1 MALEDDAVLKV
12 LSILKPY
19 RLQVAV
25 ALFLMLVELAV
36 ELLQPLLI
44 AKIIDN
50 GILKKDLEVV
60 MVWGGVMV
68 GISLCAFAAG
78 VINSFYAS
86 HVSQNYGYDLR
97 KHLFTKI
104 QAFSFANFNRFPT
117 TSLITRMTNDVTQ
130 MQNTVFMSLRVMLRA
145 PLMIIGG
152 LVMSFVVDAKL
163 AIFIA
168 VAIPI
173 LFVFL
178 MWVLK
183 KGGVLFKSV
192 QENLDKVNGVMRE
205 NLSGIRII
213 KAFLRSRHE
222 VKRFTEANSKLKNN
236 TAFALRLMESTN
248 PILLLVM
255 NIAILCILWF
265 GSVQVNTGDAKV
277 GDLVAIINYSTR
289 ITSTFSI
296 FSWIIMA
303 FSRAKASGNR
313 ISDVLNTEVD
323 LVNHEDSEII
333 RPDFKGEIEFQKV
346 SFHYPGTEK
355 QVLEH
360 ISFKAEPGQTVAV
373 MGATGSGKSSL
384 FQLIP
389 RLYDVD
395 EGKILIDG
403 MDISRI
409 KLEHLRSAIG
419 LVPQEALLFT
429 GTVKENIAW
438 GKENAT
444 EEEIRAAAENSQ
456 IAETI
461 ASLPKQYET
470 KLGQKGVNLSGGQKQ
485 RLSIARALVRKPK
498 ILLLDDSTSALDLK
512 TEGKL
517 LGALRSFPST
527 ILIITQKIATAMEA
541 DKILLIENGKLLME
555 GKHEDL
561 LLRSSLYQQIFESQF
576 GEESLKHAQGFE

>member
-1 MALEDDAVLKV
+1 MKV
-12 LSILKPY
+12 ISILKPY
-19 RLQVAV
+19 RVQIAV

-44 AKIIDN
+44 ARIIDN
-50 GILKKDLEVV
+50 GIMKKDLGVV
-60 MVWGGVMV
+60 MVWGGVMI
-68 GISLCAFAAG
+68 GLSLCAFAAG
-78 VINSFYAS
+78 VSNSFYAS
-86 HVSQNYGYDLR
+86 HVSQNYGYNLR
-97 KHLFTKI
+97 KELFTKI
-104 QAFSFANFNRFPT
+104 QAFSFENFNQFPA

-145 PLMIIGG
+145 PLLIIGG
-152 LVMSFVVDAKL
+152 LVMSFIIDARL

-168 VAIPI
+168 VAVPV

-178 MWVLK
+178 MWVMK
-183 KGGVLFKSV
+183 KGGALFKSV
-192 QENLDKVNGVMRE
+192 QENLDRVNGVMRE

-222 VKRFTEANSKLKNN
+222 VKRFTEANRKLKSN

-255 NIAILCILWF
+255 NIAILCVLWF
-265 GSVQVNTGDAKV
+265 GSVQVNTGGGKI
-277 GDLVAIINYSTR
+277 GDLVAVINYSTR

-303 FSRAKASGNR
+303 FSRAKASGSR

-323 LVNHEDSEII
+323 LVAPVDSVIT
-333 RPDFKGEIEFQKV
+333 RPDFKGEIEFQGV
-346 SFHYPGTEK
+346 SFHYPGTKK
-355 QVLEH
+355 QVLKD
-360 ISFKAEPGQTVAV
+360 ISFKAEPGETVAV

-395 EGKILIDG
+395 EGKILLDG
-403 MDISRI
+403 MDISRL
-409 KLEHLRSAIG
+409 KLEHLRNAIG

-429 GTVKENIAW
+429 GTVKENITW

-444 EEEIRAAAENSQ
+444 EEEIKISAENSQ

-470 KLGQKGVNLSGGQKQ
+470 RIGQKGVNLSGGQKQ

-517 LGALRSFPST
+517 LGALKHYPST

-541 DKILLIENGKLLME
+541 DKILLIENGMLLME

-561 LLRSSLYQQIFESQF
+561 LLRSSLYQQIFQSQF
-576 GEESLKHAQGFE
+576 GEESLKHAKGFE